1 MSGQQVAKS
10 RLVSDSKFKPIPDIA
25 NSVLSSRWKLAYL
38 IKAGWAG

>member
-10 RLVSDSKFKPIPDIA
+10 RLVSEWKFKPIADIA
-25 NSVLSSRWKLAYL
+25 NSVVSPRWKLAYL